1 MMQTTPSIREQIL
14 ARLSVLQPTLLE
26 VTDDSASHA
35 GHSGAAAHTA
45 RTGQTG
51 GSHFVLT
58 IESPVFAG
66 KSLIARHRLIYAE
79 LDGLMKTHI
88 HALKIDARAA

>member
-1 MMQTTPSIREQIL
+1 MQTTPSIRDQIL
-14 ARLSVLQPTLLE
+14 TRLSALRPTLLE

-35 GHSGAAAHTA
+35 GHAGATAHSA

-51 GSHFVLT
+51 GSHFVVT
-58 IESPVFAG
+58 IVSPVFAG
-66 KSLIARHRLIYAE
+66 KPLIVRHRLIYAE
-79 LDGLMKTHI
+79 LDDLMKTHI